1 MIEVEELIK
10 QTKDLRLLY
19 VEDNKEARDST
30 LLILDDLFDN
40 IVVGVDGKDGL
51 EKFQS
56 GVFDLVITDISMPIM
71 NGLNMSR
78 NIKKINY
85 NQPIIILTALT
96 DISIVK
102 EALDIGIDAFL
113 NKPLE
118 DLGILFSKLEQVIK
132 KINYEKTQQE
142 LEKAKLF
149 LSMIRNIS
157 HHWKQPLS
165 VISMI
170 SSECSF
176 KIENGIKITNE
187 DFKGAAMITQKAEEL
202 SNMLNKLDIL
212 DLDTFDINEF
222 KKLIEISNPI
232 CP

>member
-10 QTKDLRLLY
+10 QTKDLKLLY
-19 VEDNKEARDST
+19 VEDNKDARDST

-40 IVVGVDGKDGL
+40 IIVGVDGKDGL

-71 NGLNMSR
+71 DGLDMSR
-78 NIKKINY
+78 SIKKVNY
-85 NQPIIILTALT
+85 NQPIIVLTALT

-102 EALDIGIDAFL
+102 EAIDIGIDAFI

-118 DLGILFSKLEQVIK
+118 DLDILFNKLEKVIK

-142 LEKAKLF
+142 LEKAKLLF
-149 LSMIRNIS
+149 GMIRNIS

-165 VISMI
+165 VISTI
-170 SSECSF
+170 TSGFEL
-176 KIENGIKITNE
+176 KLENDMEITDE
-187 DFKGAAMITQKAEEL
+187 DFKNIQIITKKVEEL
-202 SNMLNKLDIL
+202 STVFDKLDTL
-212 DLDTFDINEF
+212 DLDTIDIKEF
-222 KKLIEISNPI
+222 EKLVEISNPMYS
-232 CP
+232 